1 MTGARREAMISK
13 SNWIQIGSQQMGFY
27 RQGRTKGSPIKEL
40 GEIPNPVFNPV
51 FNRYIRGDYYEEDDK
66 NGWDL
71 WESVS

>member
-1 MTGARREAMISK
+1 MISK

>member
-13 SNWIQIGSQQMGFY
+13 SNWIQIGSQQMGFC
-27 RQGRTKGSPIKEL
+27 RQGRTKGSLIKEL
-40 GEIPNPVFNPV
+40 GEIPNPV

-66 NGWDL
+66 NSWDL